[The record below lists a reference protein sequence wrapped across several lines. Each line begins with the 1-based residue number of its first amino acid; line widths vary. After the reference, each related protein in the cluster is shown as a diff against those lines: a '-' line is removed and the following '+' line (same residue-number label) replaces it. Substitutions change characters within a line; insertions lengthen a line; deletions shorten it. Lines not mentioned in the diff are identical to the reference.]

1 MLPTVTVHSI
11 NLDEQ
16 YSEDITTKNIPVTE
30 GFSPVPENPGLGFEV
45 DEAALNKLAR
55 QNPVEVPK
63 HLGVLCLPGGHKIYT
78 PSLEGTQRFTGR
90 EEGAL
95 RGFNTQ
101 IWEDDGSSEF
111 DRIYEFV
118 QNEGKFEGKP
128 NL

>member
-1 MLPTVTVHSI
+1 M
-11 NLDEQ
+11 
-16 YSEDITTKNIPVTE
+16 
-30 GFSPVPENPGLGFEV
+30 
-45 DEAALNKLAR
+45 
-55 QNPVEVPK
+55 
-63 HLGVLCLPGGHKIYT
+63 LCLSGGHKIYI
-78 PSLEGTQRFTGR
+78 PSLKRSLTQRFTGR

-118 QNEGKFEGKP
+118 QNEGKFEDKP